1 MIRNL
6 LKCLNSTKNSV
17 KMKKG
22 CMINESAT
30 IRDALV
36 AINSIRGYG
45 ESLIVVNEA
54 QQMVGSLTDGD
65 IRRGLIAGAELS
77 DVVSKIMHR
86 DFKYVKQTE
95 FDVAHL
101 KAFRDRRIMFVPVLD
116 EQKRVV
122 DVVNMTKYKSKLPI
136 DAVLMAGG
144 KGERLRPL
152 TEKTPK
158 PLLEVG
164 GKCIIDHN
172 IDRLISYGVEHI
184 NVTVNYLGEQLEEH
198 FATPR
203 DGVQVRTFREPKF
216 LGTIGSI
223 KFVDTF
229 FNDTILVMNSD
240 LFTNIDYEDFF
251 LHFQQNDAE
260 MSVAAVPYNVSIE
273 LGILDLDGRNVKG
286 LLEKPKFNYYANA
299 GIYLIKKRALA
310 EIPEDTFFH
319 ATHLVE
325 KLIAQG
331 KKVIR
336 YPLNGT
342 WIDIGTPQEY
352 QKAKDLV
359 KHLK

>member
-1 MIRNL
+1 MS
-6 LKCLNSTKNSV
+6 LKNKHI
-17 KMKKG
+17 
-22 CMINESAT
+22 INERQSLLSA
-30 IRDALV
+30 LKV
-36 AINSIRGYG
+36 INS
-45 ESLIVVNEA
+45 LMPDPLVLFVVDDEDK
-54 QQMVGSLTDGD
+54 MVGTLTDGD
-65 IRRGLIAGAELS
+65 SRRALIAGVSVNDSIEKVMHKNFNFLRKGVDD
-77 DVVSKIMHR
+77 DV
-86 DFKYVKQTE
+86 Q
-95 FDVAHL
+95 HL
-101 KAFRDRRIMFVPVLD
+101 H
-116 EQKRVV
+116 EQKLKKMKLVPLLDSDNHIV
-122 DVVNMTKYKSKLPI
+122 DIVNLEKYITRLPV

-184 NVTVNYLGEQLEEH
+184 DVTVNYLAEQLEEH

-229 FNDTILVMNSD
+229 YNDTILVMNSD

-260 MSVAAVPYNVSIE
+260 MSVAAVPYNISIE
-273 LGILDLDGRNVKG
+273 LGILDLDGRNIKG
-286 LLEKPKFNYYANA
+286 LIEKPKYNYYANA

-310 EIPEDTFFH
+310 EIPENTFFH

-325 KLIAQG
+325 KLVAQG

-352 QKAKDLV
+352 QKAKDFV
-359 KHLK
+359 KHLKK

>member
-1 MIRNL
+1 MN
-6 LKCLNSTKNSV
+6 
-17 KMKKG
+17 KKFI
-22 CMINESAT
+22 INESST
-30 IRDALV
+30 IKDALI
-36 AINSIRGYG
+36 AINDITHDG
-45 ESLIVVNEA
+45 ESLVVINSE
-54 QQMVGSLTDGD
+54 QEIIGTLTDGD
-65 IRRGLIAGAELS
+65 IRRGLIAGAELTDS
-77 DVVSKIMHR
+77 VCKIMHT
-86 DFKYVKQTE
+86 DFKFINQTN

-101 KAFRDRRIMFVPVLD
+101 KSFRDQRIMFIPILD
-116 EQKRVV
+116 EQKHVV
-122 DVVNMTKYKSKLPI
+122 DVINLNKFKSKLPI

-172 IDRLISYGVEHI
+172 VDRLISYGVDHI
-184 NVTVNYLGEQLEEH
+184 DVTVNYLAEQLEEH

-223 KFVDTF
+223 KFVDSF
-229 FNDTILVMNSD
+229 YNDTILVMNSD

-260 MSVAAVPYNVSIE
+260 MSVAAVPYNISIE
-273 LGILDLDGRNVKG
+273 LGILDLDGRNIKG
-286 LLEKPKFNYYANA
+286 LLEKPKYNYYANA

-319 ATHLVE
+319 ATHLIE

-359 KHLK
+359 KHLR

>member
-1 MIRNL
+1 MTFESH
-6 LKCLNSTKNSV
+6 C
-17 KMKKG
+17 
-22 CMINESAT
+22 INCSLT
-30 IRDALV
+30 IKDALIALNNLRNATLTLFV
-36 AINSIRGYG
+36 LND
-45 ESLIVVNEA
+45 NA
-54 QQMVGSLTDGD
+54 QIIGTLTDGD
-65 IRRGLIAGAELS
+65 IRRALVNGYGLDCTL
-77 DVVSKIMHR
+77 DKVMHR
-86 DFKYVKQTE
+86 DYKFICQKE
-95 FDVAHL
+95 FTVANL
-101 KAFRDRRIMFVPVLD
+101 RSFRDRRIMFIPILD
-116 EQKRVV
+116 GENHVV
-122 DVVNMTKYKSKLPI
+122 DVVNLQKFKSKLPI

-172 IDRLISYGVEHI
+172 VDRLISYGVEHV
-184 NVTVNYLGEQLEEH
+184 NVTVNYLGEQIEEH
-198 FATPR
+198 FDTPR

-223 KFVDTF
+223 KFVDIF
-229 FNDTILVMNSD
+229 YNDTILVMNSD

-251 LHFQQNDAE
+251 VHFQIHDAE
-260 MSVAAVPYNVSIE
+260 MSVAAVPYNISIE
-273 LGILDLDGRNVKG
+273 LGILDLDGHNIKG
-286 LLEKPKFNYYANA
+286 LIEKPKYNYYANA

-342 WIDIGTPQEY
+342 WIDIGTYQEY
-352 QKAKDLV
+352 ERAKELV